1 MTKSS
6 TATKIKSKVGK
17 GRAPEAIRTGR
28 AMVSPDFTAHI
39 KGIKE
44 GNAAGHYEHQRGHL
58 PDGRST
64 AARSTGINPGRRDP
78 IDPRMPNL
86 SPA

>member
-1 MTKSS
+1 M
-6 TATKIKSKVGK
+6 ADV
-17 GRAPEAIRTGR
+17 RTGD
-28 AMVSPDFTAHI
+28 ADVKTDKPTHVSGTTQGNKPGTYERQ
-39 KGIKE
+39 E
-44 GNAAGHYEHQRGHL
+44 GHE

-64 AARSTGINPGRRDP
+64 ARRSTGINPKGAEP